1 MNGIVYW
8 IAVIAILGFSVLIV
22 YGLCN
27 IIARNIPKE
36 DPEWYADEVSRIEQ
50 ICLEITK
57 ATRDNHEIP

>member
-27 IIARNIPKE
+27 VIARNIPRE
-36 DPEWYADEVSRIEQ
+36 DPAWYADEVQLIKDVCE
-50 ICLEITK
+50 EI
-57 ATRDNHEIP
+57 RRVS